1 MSSVWKIVGF
11 ICSVNTKVC
20 AHTSEIPII
29 KQSEKSDKLLVRG
42 KGIRCSSS
50 SGSGHRRHCRLHSFH
65 TAEVKEKVILWT
77 RLLCNGLGYISTA
90 RETQG
95 ESK

>member
-20 AHTSEIPII
+20 THTSEIPII
-29 KQSEKSDKLLVRG
+29 EQSEKTDKLLVRG

-50 SGSGHRRHCRLHSFH
+50 SGSGHGQHCWLHSFH
-65 TAEVKEKVILWT
+65 MAKTT
-77 RLLCNGLGYISTA
+77 R
-90 RETQG
+90 
-95 ESK
+95 K